1 MGVVGAL
8 NENDA
13 YQKGCSKQNLKGYG
27 TRPWQGHIVILG
39 DGGSAFRHRTAS
51 DINKRAGNPPELNL
65 QDAGE
70 KQHCNIGGA
79 GEKHYATPGTG
90 SLGMYLQSRQPGSK
104 DH

>member
-39 DGGSAFRHRTAS
+39 DGGSAFGHRTAS
-51 DINKRAGNPPELNL
+51 NINRGLEIP
-65 QDAGE
+65 
-70 KQHCNIGGA
+70 
-79 GEKHYATPGTG
+79 
-90 SLGMYLQSRQPGSK
+90 QS
-104 DH
+104 